1 MTTYQIL
8 LFFGLRALVALLAGA
23 IMGIERTITSHAAGI
38 KTIVFVSLGSCLFTT
53 LSFYLKIEFPT
64 SDPTR
69 MIGQI
74 ITGVGFLGAGAI
86 FHSGERIS
94 GLTSAAMIWVA
105 CALGTMAGANLLW
118 IPIFASIA
126 FVIIMILLKHFEK
139 FLSKYE
145 KVSKKL
151 DE

>member
-1 MTTYQIL
+1 M
-8 LFFGLRALVALLAGA
+8 LFFGLRAIVALLAGL

-53 LSFYLKIEFPT
+53 LSFYLHIIYPS

-69 MIGQI
+69 IIGQI

-86 FHSGERIS
+86 FQSNEKIS

-105 CALGTMAGANLLW
+105 CSLGCMAGANLLW
-118 IPIFASIA
+118 IPLFASIT
-126 FVIIMILLKHFEK
+126 FVVIMIVLKKFEK
-139 FLSKYE
+139 FLARYE
-145 KVSKKL
+145 KRKPL